1 MNWMKA
7 IAICFMLLSTLVRI
21 SACVPLSP
29 EKNLPEVRDQFT
41 LKVKDS
47 LKVVTWGCTK
57 GTKCY
62 ITRKIFQRISEAN
75 ATDSKP
81 RTNKSSQG
89 KHSKNDGKR
98 NKNSP
103 YLKWW
108 SRTYSKNLMSNN

>member
-47 LKVVTWGCTK
+47 LKVVTWGCKK

-62 ITRKIFQRISEAN
+62 ITSKIFQRISEAN